1 MSPSAYSR
9 KGVWVNRYLK
19 LLVIWTIFAFT
30 VGGIAGWQIGRQGGA
45 RSRIRLERI
54 LARQE
59 RAEAS
64 ARSLVESLG
73 SLCTSFDFYFK
84 HDMARGAFRP
94 VRCSP
99 PGTDRTV
106 LLAYGFDTRRTQQA
120 WVGEWGHL
128 VDYRGRALVENGT
141 WVVEVL
147 DPGILEDVRS
157 TVLRT

>member
-1 MSPSAYSR
+1 
-9 KGVWVNRYLK
+9 VNRFLK
-19 LLVIWTIFAFT
+19 LLVILSIFALA
-30 VGGIAGWQIGRQGGA
+30 VGGIAGWQIRNQSGVQ
-45 RSRIRLERI
+45 SRIRLERI
-54 LARQE
+54 VARQGQ
-59 RAEAS
+59 AEAS
-64 ARSLVESLG
+64 ARSLIDSLG

-99 PGTDRTV
+99 AGTDRTV

-128 VDYRGRALVENGT
+128 IDDRGGALVENGT
-141 WVVEVL
+141 WVVQVL

-157 TVLRT
+157 TVLRP